1 MDALRAAARR
11 GPPSLTPRRLA
22 AARAA
27 LVRSLIAP
35 RSCSAT
41 AARMWTVSLL
51 AWGLS
56 AAMNSTLLSIS
67 VAMNARLRDKRSS
80 LAMTSLA
87 LCLRQAASAT
97 VVWHGK
103 SLWCRHSFAL
113 QISAAEPETATSSP
127 ELRERRCAGRA
138 LTTSAIHC
146 TSLTAER
153 RSLTMYLLR
162 MEFAEASDGQHQ
174 TIEVGRQ
181 RPHYPH

>member
-1 MDALRAAARR
+1 MAANA
-11 GPPSLTPRRLA
+11 LA

-41 AARMWTVSLL
+41 AARIWTVSLL

-87 LCLRQAASAT
+87 LCLRQAASPFWSSGRSDA
-97 VVWHGK
+97 VAAAR
-103 SLWCRHSFAL
+103 SIRL
-113 QISAAEPETATSSP
+113 QCS
-127 ELRERRCAGRA
+127 G
-138 LTTSAIHC
+138 
-146 TSLTAER
+146 
-153 RSLTMYLLR
+153 
-162 MEFAEASDGQHQ
+162 
-174 TIEVGRQ
+174 
-181 RPHYPH
+181 